1 MKEKEEIIL
10 EEIINYVKKNS
21 RMPTFRY
28 LQKKLNYKSVNSI
41 TRYINSLLNSNYLIR
56 NEDGKIIL
64 NNYTNNYQKNLK
76 TIQVINM
83 SNKYIHLLLNK
94 EDNYLAY
101 KINNNYF
108 NKNGIYKN
116 DILIIKKNKKLKE
129 KDLGLFII
137 DNNYRVMKYKYKDGF
152 YILKDYEEL
161 LLNKVK
167 ILGKVI
173 MVEKI
178 L

>member
-41 TRYINSLLNSNYLIR
+41 TRYITSLLNNNYLMR

-64 NNYTNNYQKNLK
+64 NNYINNYQKNLK
-76 TIQVINM
+76 AIKVINM
-83 SNKYIHLLLNK
+83 NNKYIHLLLNK

-108 NKNGIYKN
+108 SKKGILKN
-116 DILIIKKNKKLKE
+116 DILIIKKNKKMKDN
-129 KDLGLFII
+129 DLGLFII
-137 DNNYRVMKYKYKDGF
+137 DNNYRVMKYGYKDGF
-152 YILKDYEEL
+152 YILRDNEEL

-167 ILGKVI
+167 ILGKVV